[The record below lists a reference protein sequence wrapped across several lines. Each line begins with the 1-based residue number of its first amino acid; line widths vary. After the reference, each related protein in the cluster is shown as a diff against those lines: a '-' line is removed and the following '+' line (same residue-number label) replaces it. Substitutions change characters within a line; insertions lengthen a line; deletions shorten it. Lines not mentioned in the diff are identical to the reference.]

1 MEDAAAGE
9 DRILTIPNVI
19 SLVRLLCVPVFLWLL
34 FPQENRLAAAALLAV
49 PGATDWVDGY
59 IARHHDQ
66 TSNLGK
72 VLDPV
77 ADRVLLIVGVVA
89 ILIDG
94 SAPVVPS
101 VLSLLREGLVAISV
115 LVLAALGAARIDV
128 TWYGKCATFLVM
140 FAFPLFLLGNADAG
154 AWSTLG
160 EWAGWLCVIPGLVLG
175 YLALALYIPLG
186 LQARQ
191 DGRAARA
198 EGHHPPHEIPEVPA

>member
-49 PGATDWVDGY
+49 LGATDWVDGY
-59 IARHHDQ
+59 IARHYDQ

-101 VLSLLREGLVAISV
+101 LLSLLREGLVTIAV
-115 LVLAALGAARIDV
+115 LVLAAFGAARVDV

-175 YLALALYIPLG
+175 YVALAMYVPLG
-186 LQARQ
+186 LQALK

-198 EGHHPPHEIPEVPA
+198 AGHPSHEIPEVPA

>member
-1 MEDAAAGE
+1 MEDAPAAE

-34 FPQENRLAAAALLAV
+34 FPQENRLGAATLLAV
-49 PGATDWVDGY
+49 LGATDWVDGY
-59 IARHHDQ
+59 IARHWNQ
-66 TSNLGK
+66 TTNLGK

-89 ILIDG
+89 ILVDG

-101 VLSLLREGLVAISV
+101 VLSLLREGLVTISV

-128 TWYGKCATFLVM
+128 TWYGKCGTFLVM
-140 FAFPLFLLGNADAG
+140 FAFPLFLLGHADAG

-160 EWAGWLCVIPGLVLG
+160 TWSGWLCVIPGLILG
-175 YLALALYIPLG
+175 YAALAQYVPLG
-186 LQARQ
+186 LTALKE
-191 DGRAARA
+191 GRAARA
-198 EGHHPPHEIPEVPA
+198 AGHPPHEIPEVPA

>member
-49 PGATDWVDGY
+49 LGATDWVDGY

-186 LQARQ
+186 LQALR
-191 DGRAARA
+191 DGRA

>member
-9 DRILTIPNVI
+9 DRILTIPNAI

-34 FPQENRLAAAALLAV
+34 FPQENRLGAAALLAV
-49 PGATDWVDGY
+49 LGATDWVDGY
-59 IARHHDQ
+59 IARHYHQ
-66 TSNLGK
+66 TSDLGK

-89 ILIDG
+89 ILVDG

-115 LVLAALGAARIDV
+115 LALAALGAARIDV

-140 FAFPLFLLGNADAG
+140 FAFPLFLAGSADAG
-154 AWSTLG
+154 TWSTLA
-160 EWAGWLCVIPGLVLG
+160 EVAGWLCVIPGLLLG
-175 YLALALYIPLG
+175 YIALAQYVPLG
-186 LQARQ
+186 LTALKE
-191 DGRAARA
+191 GRAARA
-198 EGHHPPHEIPEVPA
+198 EGHPPHEIPEVPA